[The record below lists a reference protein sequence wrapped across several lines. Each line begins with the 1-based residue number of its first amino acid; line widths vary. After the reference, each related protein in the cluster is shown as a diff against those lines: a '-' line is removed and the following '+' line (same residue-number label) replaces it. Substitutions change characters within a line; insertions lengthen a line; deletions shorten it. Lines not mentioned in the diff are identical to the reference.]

1 MNKLKIGIIGV
12 GGIADYYISCMKDH
26 AEAELWAICDSNE
39 QRVMQ
44 LGAELEI
51 PEARRF
57 TNYEDML
64 QCQEVDAVMIGTP
77 NFSHIA
83 IARAAVKYR
92 KPFALEKPIAL
103 HADEA
108 VDLCAELK
116 ASPLPHMV
124 CFSYRYKAAA
134 RYARHLIQQ
143 GKLGQIYHVYS
154 QYLQSWA
161 INEELPLLWRFNK
174 SLTGSGALGDLGSH
188 ILDLHRFLVGD
199 TERVIAHG
207 DTIVKQRPL
216 LDGTGNGTVD
226 VDDYCHVLG
235 KMENGISSSMQISR
249 FAYGRGNYQRI
260 EIYGSKGALVY
271 NLEETDSLEACFAEG
286 EDGAGADRH
295 FSSLEVPEQFKAD
308 QLQAF
313 INILTGKGDGLD
325 ATVEDGYINQLT
337 LDAIVESFEQER
349 WIKV

>member
-1 MNKLKIGIIGV
+1 MRKLKIGIIGI
-12 GGIADYYISCMKDH
+12 GGIADYYIACMKDH

-39 QRVMQ
+39 ERLAQR
-44 LGAELEI
+44 GAELAI
-51 PEARRF
+51 PEARRYVH
-57 TNYEDML
+57 YEQLL
-64 QCQEVDAVMIGTP
+64 QCHELDAVMIGTP
-77 NFSHIA
+77 NFSHVA
-83 IARAAVKYR
+83 IASAAVKYR

-103 HADEA
+103 LAEEA
-108 VDLCAELK
+108 VELYAELK
-116 ASPLPHMV
+116 RSPLPHMI

-174 SLTGSGALGDLGSH
+174 ALTGSGALGDLGSH

-199 TERVIAHG
+199 TQRVIAHG
-207 DTIVKQRPL
+207 DTIVGQRPL
-216 LDGTGNGTVD
+216 LDGTGKGTVD
-226 VDDYCHVLG
+226 VDDYCHVLA
-235 KMENGISSSMQISR
+235 KMDNGISSSMQISR

-271 NLEETDSLEACFAEG
+271 NLEEHDSLEACFAE
-286 EDGAGADRH
+286 DGDSR
-295 FSSLEVPEQFKAD
+295 QFKTIEIPQQFQAD
-308 QLQAF
+308 QLQSF
-313 INILTGKGDGLD
+313 IHVLTGKGDGLD
-325 ATVEDGYINQLT
+325 ATVEDGYVNQKT

-349 WIKV
+349 WINV